1 MQINLLWTG
10 IQYHSLENCIVDVL
24 NTDTEINSTIIG
36 SYEGK
41 IYLVEYC
48 IKTNKD
54 WQTYFVELKYRHS
67 NKEVQLILKKEKD
80 NWLLNNTKANEFKDC
95 FDVDIS
101 LSPFTNSLPVN
112 RLKLSN
118 NQEQKIKVIYI
129 NILEQELKPV
139 EQVYKRLSKTKYLYQ
154 NVPNDFEAEIE
165 VDESGFVVSYPSLFK
180 RRSVLKT
187 FYTGFQISPL

>member
-1 MQINLLWTG
+1 MQTNLLWAG
-10 IQYHSLENCIVDVL
+10 IEYHSLENCIVDVS
-24 NTDTEINSTIIG
+24 NTVTEINSTIIG
-36 SYEGK
+36 FYEEK
-41 IYLVEYC
+41 IYLAEYC

-54 WQTYFVELKYRHS
+54 WETFFVELKYRHS
-67 NKEVQLILKKEKD
+67 NNQVKLILKKEND
-80 NWLLNNTKANEFKDC
+80 SWLLNNAKANEFNNC
-95 FDVDIS
+95 FDIDIS
-101 LSPFTNSLPVN
+101 LSPLTNSLAVN

-139 EQVYKRLSKTKYLYQ
+139 EQIYKRLSKTKYLYQ

-180 RRSVLKT
+180 RTALLKT
-187 FYTGFQISPL
+187 NYTNC